1 MSTNKYDRQTRL
13 WGEGQYLISTGSLL
27 VLGVNTLSLEIT
39 KNLVLSGIGHI
50 TLIDDRLI
58 TNQDIKENFFI
69 RKSEISK
76 PIVGSALI
84 SMLELN
90 PDTKG
95 EAIEINIQ
103 KLINSDEK
111 NEKTQ
116 INFKNYNILL
126 SCNNDNDFNH
136 KLNLIAELNNS
147 RLVIASNS
155 GLIGYL
161 RLYEKHHAGL
171 QLKLPDKQ
179 VVDLR
184 IPCMWDELKTHCEE
198 YDFHSQTDV
207 EHSNT
212 PYVIILQKSLE
223 EYKKK
228 YLSIPKKPE
237 EKENFKKIIKSF
249 VRSNDIEEENYN
261 EALNFYYY
269 ACEGYVN
276 QITDVL
282 SELFHKISDEI
293 QFKTLLN
300 QSNSLMKSFFI
311 VIKSLKLYYET
322 YNTLPLVGS
331 LPDMTSET
339 GFFIR
344 LKKIYEDKSKKDRKD
359 LMIIVKKV
367 LEDSQFINETNEINE
382 ISGFIYG
389 NDFNVFD
396 LICKNWVQLNYHE
409 FSLFET
415 SLPDLSSVD
424 AYDEKD
430 KTNLFWY
437 ILLKSSEIY
446 YIKYGKYPGKYN
458 FDNGFNEE
466 KDEFL
471 TDYDRFKRIISHY
484 LENSQFK
491 ENNFYCRTIEEI
503 PDFMIKEFLRNSK
516 LNVVPLVSIIGAVS
530 SQEIIKLLTYS
541 FETINNTIIFNGID
555 VSSSVFNMS

>member
-58 TNQDIKENFFI
+58 TNQDIKENFYI

-76 PIVGSALI
+76 PIVCSAL
-84 SMLELN
+84 SSVLELN

-95 EAIEINIQ
+95 EGLEINIR

-111 NEKTQ
+111 NEKNQ
-116 INFKNYNILL
+116 IDFGNYSIIL

-136 KLNLIAELNNS
+136 RLNIIAEQYNS

-155 GLIGYL
+155 GLLGYL

-228 YLSIPKKPE
+228 YMSIPKKPE
-237 EKENFKKIIKSF
+237 EKENFKRIIKSF
-249 VRSNDIEEENYN
+249 VRTNDIEEENYK

-269 ACEGYVN
+269 ACEGYTN
-276 QITDVL
+276 QITNVL
-282 SELFHKISDEI
+282 SELFEKIHDESR
-293 QFKTLLN
+293 FKRLLN
-300 QSNSLMKSFFI
+300 QSNPIMKACFI

-322 YNTLPLVGS
+322 YKSLPLVGS

-339 GFFIR
+339 MFFIR

-359 LMIIVKKV
+359 LMVIVKKV
-367 LEDSQFINETNEINE
+367 LEEYNQLLNDSLKY
-382 ISGFIYG
+382 IYG

-396 LICKNWVQLNYHE
+396 LICKNWSQLNYHE

-415 SLPDLSSVD
+415 SLPDLSSID

-430 KTNLFWY
+430 KTNLIWY
-437 ILLKSSEIY
+437 ILFKSSEIY
-446 YIKYGKYPGKYN
+446 YVKYGKYPGKYL
-458 FDNGFNEE
+458 FDKDFHEE

-471 TDYDRFKRIISHY
+471 NEYDSFKAVISHY

-491 ENNFYCRTIEEI
+491 ERNVFCRTVEEI
-503 PDFMIKEFLRNSK
+503 PDYMIKEFLRNSR
-516 LNVVPLVSIIGAVS
+516 LTVIPLVSIIGAIS